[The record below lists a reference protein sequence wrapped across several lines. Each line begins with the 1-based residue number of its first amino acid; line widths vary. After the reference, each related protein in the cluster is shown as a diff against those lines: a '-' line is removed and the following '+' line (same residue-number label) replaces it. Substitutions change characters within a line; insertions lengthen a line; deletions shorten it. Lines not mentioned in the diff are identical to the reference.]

1 MRNYP
6 LFIAGE
12 WIERSD
18 RCTAE
23 VRNPATGAL
32 LGHATRAKPVDLD
45 AALESSLRGFQD
57 WSSRTPLSR
66 AAVMR
71 KAAEAMRNAAD
82 DIAAIL
88 TEEEGKP
95 LAEAK
100 GEVLFG
106 ADAMDWAAEQGCR
119 IYGRII
125 PSRIPGVRQMEVHEP
140 VGPVAAFVAWNF
152 PCLNMMRKITG
163 ALGAG
168 CSILIK
174 PSEETPGTAVA
185 LVRVMIEAGIPG
197 DVINLVFGEPAEV
210 STHVLASPIPKKV
223 TFTGSTE
230 IGKHLQRLSADTL
243 KRCTMELGGHAPVL
257 VFDDADL
264 TSTVKRLVAM
274 KIRNAGQVCISPSRF
289 YIQSGLYDQFAEAFA
304 AEMARIKVGN
314 GTDPETRMGPL
325 ASRRRLDAALR
336 LTEDAQT
343 HGAQLMTG
351 GQALSNEGYFFAP
364 TVLRDVPQ
372 SAAIM
377 QEEPFCPVVP
387 LAPFDDLDHAIALA
401 NSTPFGLASYLFSRD
416 PKTIDSASVRIDAGM
431 VGVNHTN
438 VSTPETPFGGVNES
452 GYGSEGGPD
461 ALVPFLRVKLVTELP
476 QGHAA

>member
-12 WIERSD
+12 WIERED
-18 RCTAE
+18 RCSAE

-32 LGHATRAKPVDLD
+32 LGRATRATSEDLD
-45 AALESSLRGFQD
+45 AALESSLRGFRD
-57 WSSRTPLSR
+57 WSSRTAQNR
-66 AAVMR
+66 AAIMR
-71 KAAEAMRNAAD
+71 RAADAMRGAAD
-82 DIAAIL
+82 NIAAIL

-106 ADAMDWAAEQGCR
+106 ADAMEWAAEQGCR
-119 IYGRII
+119 TYGRII
-125 PSRIPGVRQMEVHEP
+125 PSRIPGVRQMEVQEP

-168 CSILIK
+168 CSIVIK

-185 LVRVMIEAGIPG
+185 LVRVLVEAGIPG
-197 DVINLVFGEPAEV
+197 DVINLVFGEPAEI
-210 STHVLASPIPKKV
+210 SEHVLASLIPKKV

-230 IGKHLQRLSADTL
+230 VGKHLQKLSANTL

-264 TSTVKRLVAM
+264 VSSVKRLVAM
-274 KIRNAGQVCISPSRF
+274 KTRNAGQVCISPSRF
-289 YIQSGLYDQFAEAFA
+289 YIQRGLYEQFAEAFA
-304 AEMARIKVGN
+304 SQMAKVKVGN

-336 LTEDAQT
+336 LTDDALA
-343 HGAQLMTG
+343 HGAMLMTG
-351 GQALSNEGYFFAP
+351 GRALSNEGCFFPP

-387 LAPFDDLDHAIALA
+387 LAPFDDMDEAVALA

-416 PKTIDSASVRIDAGM
+416 PAVIDAVSSRIDAGM

-461 ALVPFLRVKLVTELP
+461 VLLPFLRVKLVTELP